1 MTKRIISLFLVCIL
15 AIPILAVPVYATN
28 VTTDDDTEFHNSVIT
43 WLKNI
48 YQLLEDMFL
57 DQDYSIP
64 GIWAYCRSTYIQV
77 CAILDHLD
85 TWNTDIFENF
95 WAKMAAWLLVFWN
108 GDEDLGVTG
117 ILPTI
122 NQGFSTVSGVLG
134 VLDVSV
140 NNVSSTIENW
150 FRRFE
155 QYWMQSINAN
165 VASIRST
172 LLIFVDSI
180 TERFDELLSYFR
192 VDSKP
197 SEDFKDKTDDI
208 TNDMETMPDVTYPDF
223 EEIDTD
229 FTGIY
234 TGNSIQILT
243 DFFYQFFS
251 GNSIYLYYLMTL
263 VFTFALMSFVL
274 FGKR

>member
-1 MTKRIISLFLVCIL
+1 MTKRLISLFLVCIL
-15 AIPILAVPVYATN
+15 AIPILAVPAYATN
-28 VTTDDDTEFHNSVIT
+28 VTTGDSEFQNSVLT
-43 WLKNI
+43 YLHDI
-48 YQLLEDMFL
+48 YYALYD
-57 DQDYSIP
+57 
-64 GIWAYCRSTYIQV
+64 IWHGSTDSVSAIFAYCQLTYKKVLGIFEH
-77 CAILDHLD
+77 ID

-134 VLDVSV
+134 TLDATVSKFQ
-140 NNVSSTIENW
+140 STVVGW
-150 FRRFE
+150 FQRWE
-155 QYWMQSINAN
+155 QYYMVQITSN

-172 LLIFVDSI
+172 FLTFVDSI

-208 TNDMETMPDVTYPDF
+208 TNGMETMPEVTYPDF

-234 TGNSIQILT
+234 TGNSIQILA
-243 DFFYQFFS
+243 DFFCQYFS
-251 GNSIYLYYLMTL
+251 GNSTYLYYLMTL

>member
-1 MTKRIISLFLVCIL
+1 MTKRILSLFLVCIL
-15 AIPILAVPVYATN
+15 AIPILAVPAHATN
-28 VTTDDDTEFHNSVIT
+28 VTTSDDEAFHNKVIEYYVSWT
-43 WLKNI
+43 NTFGLIAGDVAEIAAYVRNFLGKIGNI
-48 YQLLEDMFL
+48 FTL
-57 DQDYSIP
+57 
-64 GIWAYCRSTYIQV
+64 
-77 CAILDHLD
+77 LD

-134 VLDVSV
+134 TLDATVSKFQ
-140 NNVSSTIENW
+140 STVVGW
-150 FRRFE
+150 FQRYE
-155 QYWMQSINAN
+155 QFYMVQITSN
-165 VASIRST
+165 VASIRSNFLT
-172 LLIFVDSI
+172 FVDSI

-208 TNDMETMPDVTYPDF
+208 TNGMETMPEVTYPDF

-243 DFFYQFFS
+243 EFFYQYFS

>member
-1 MTKRIISLFLVCIL
+1 MTKRILSLFLVCIL
-15 AIPILAVPVYATN
+15 AIPILAVPVSATDYN
-28 VTTDDDTEFHNSVIT
+28 DQPHTWTNQDNEFVMSYLDLIYQRV
-43 WLKNI
+43 WNI
-48 YQLLEDMFL
+48 YKEMT
-57 DQDYSIP
+57 S
-64 GIWAYCRSTYIQV
+64 STTGYIYLIKSYL
-77 CAILDHLD
+77 AAMDNFMSD
-85 TWNTDIFENF
+85 WNDNIFENF

-134 VLDVSV
+134 TLDATVSKFQSNFV
-140 NNVSSTIENW
+140 EW
-150 FRRFE
+150 FQRYER
-155 QYWMQSINAN
+155 YWLSPINSN

-172 LLIFVDSI
+172 FLTFVDSI

-208 TNDMETMPDVTYPDF
+208 TNGMETMPDVTYPDF

-251 GNSIYLYYLMTL
+251 GNSLYLYYLMTL

>member
-1 MTKRIISLFLVCIL
+1 MCIL
-15 AIPILAVPVYATN
+15 AIPILAVPAYATN
-28 VTTDDDTEFHNSVIT
+28 VSTSDDEAYHNKALEYFAAWTNT
-43 WLKNI
+43 WLNTN
-48 YQLLEDMFL
+48 DFL
-57 DQDYSIP
+57 AEIA
-64 GIWAYCRSTYIQV
+64 AYCHTFYLKLTS
-77 CAILDHLD
+77 ILDHLD
-85 TWNTDIFENF
+85 AWNENIFQDF
-95 WAKMAAWLLVFWN
+95 WAKMAAWLLVFWDGN
-108 GDEDLGVTG
+108 ESLGVTG

-140 NNVSSTIENW
+140 NKVSSTIESW

-155 QYWMQSINAN
+155 QFWMQAINSN

-172 LLIFVDSI
+172 LLTFVDSI

-208 TNDMETMPDVTYPDF
+208 TSGMETMPDVTYPDF
-223 EEIDTD
+223 EEIDTE

-234 TGNSIQILT
+234 TGNSIGIISE
-243 DFFYQFFS
+243 FFIPFFG
-251 GNSIYLYYLMTL
+251 GNSLYLYYLMTL